1 MKVFDVTA
9 DELQDYEEKLHATST
24 ASAHAF
30 EKLAR
35 AQNLPQLEHDAR
47 KSAIYHAAN
56 DTVSTFSD
64 ATGKIACDFFDAHVE
79 GAAPSEIAPQ
89 PKYIKQRLYERIE
102 EHEQTHELG
111 DDEFLQRMSQDVY
124 TEVYHHANRTTKH
137 NAIKNKLRYA
147 RVPMGNACAFCLMLA
162 TRGFTYYTRTSAGE
176 DKGHYHVHCHC
187 KIVAGTKNTKVA
199 GYDPDGLNKR
209 IKQVADSLGVQNFSW
224 KDCINNS
231 SMQYRLQKE
240 IQFRDKDW
248 VLTGKPPE
256 IDYRDNPR
264 ENYGVRKVENND
276 YSKEN
281 FKKRKNEWRDL
292 FVHDTLARN
301 GYSVAANADIM
312 RGGSTNIDL
321 FVAGLKVEVKSPE
334 AEYIAS
340 AKDPFKFVQR
350 NVEKARNQF
359 KADGEENKG
368 IVFSNFYTG
377 YEANLEEKVLE
388 RFTREAKRNHFQ
400 NAWFISKNG
409 QLKKVI

>member
-1 MKVFDVTA
+1 MKVADVTA
-9 DELQDYEEKLHATST
+9 AELQDYEKKLHAAST
-24 ASAHAF
+24 ASADAF

-35 AQNLPQLEHDAR
+35 AQNLPTLEHDAR

-79 GAAPSEIAPQ
+79 GAAPSEIPPQ

-137 NAIKNKLRYA
+137 NAIKNKLLYA

-162 TRGFTYYTRTSAGE
+162 TRGFDYYTRTSAGE
-176 DKGHYHVHCHC
+176 DKGHYHIHCHC

-321 FVAGLKVEVKSPE
+321 FVAGLKAEVKSPE

>member
-9 DELQDYEEKLHATST
+9 DELQDYEEKLHAAST
-24 ASAHAF
+24 ASADAF

-35 AQNLPQLEHDAR
+35 AQNLPTLEHDAR

-79 GAAPSEIAPQ
+79 GATPSEIPPQ
-89 PKYIKQRLYERIE
+89 PKYIKQRLYEHIE
-102 EHEQTHELG
+102 EYEQAHELG
-111 DDEFLQRMSQDVY
+111 DDEFLQLMSQDVY
-124 TEVYHHANRTTKH
+124 TEVYHHANRTTMH

-209 IKQVADSLGVQNFSW
+209 IKQVADSLGIQNFSW
-224 KDCINNS
+224 KDCMNNS
-231 SMQYRLQKE
+231 SIQYRLQE
-240 IQFRDKDW
+240 ELQFRDKDW

-256 IDYRDNPR
+256 IDYSKNPR
-264 ENYGVRKVENND
+264 QNYGVRKVENND

-281 FKKRKNEWRDL
+281 FKKRHNEWRDL
-292 FVHDTLARN
+292 FVHDTLAQN
-301 GYSVAANADIM
+301 GYKVQPQ
-312 RGGSTNIDL
+312 GGSDIDL
-321 FVAGLKVEVKSPE
+321 RINGQLWEVKSPMPMRDSNPDSLRWIE
-334 AEYIAS
+334 N
-340 AKDPFKFVQR
+340 
-350 NVEKARNQF
+350 NVKAANAQFRKRGINGETSLILSGYYYAINDAIIEKELVKRARQHKVKRVIF
-359 KADGEENKG
+359 IDK
-368 IVFSNFYTG
+368 TG
-377 YEANLEEKVLE
+377 NI
-388 RFTREAKRNHFQ
+388 KRL
-400 NAWFISKNG
+400 I
-409 QLKKVI
+409 